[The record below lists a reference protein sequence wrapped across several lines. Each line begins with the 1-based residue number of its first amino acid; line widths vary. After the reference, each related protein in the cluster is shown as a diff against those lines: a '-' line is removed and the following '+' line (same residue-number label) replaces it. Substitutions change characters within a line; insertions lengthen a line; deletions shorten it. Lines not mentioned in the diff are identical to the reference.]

1 MMKSLMLVAAL
12 AVAAGCTKKED
23 KPATPPATPTT
34 ETKPVD
40 KPADPPP
47 PPPSEGT
54 GSAAATPTPTPTP
67 AAADGDWVK
76 VYAEHAEKKP
86 EDPTEIT
93 FDKITYKSVKLG
105 ANNALEGGTASF
117 TIDVLSLKS
126 NSAKRDG
133 HLASP
138 DYLDSAKFGTIDVDV
153 TNVKKADAKY
163 TADAKVKFRDLEKTY
178 PVTFEVVEQGAD
190 FVKIKGEQ
198 AITRKDFSVGAQ
210 PDKSVA
216 DALTVKL
223 QLTLKPTG
231 A

>member
-1 MMKSLMLVAAL
+1 VAAL
-12 AVAAGCTKKED
+12 VGAAGCTKRED

-34 ETKPVD
+34 ETKPAD
-40 KPADPPP
+40 KPSDPPP
-47 PPPSEGT
+47 PPAT
-54 GSAAATPTPTPTP
+54 ASA
-67 AAADGDWVK
+67 DWVK

-86 EDPTEIT
+86 EDPAEIT

-105 ANNALEGGTASF
+105 ANNAIEGGSASF
-117 TIDVLSLKS
+117 SIDVASIKS
-126 NSAKRDG
+126 DSPKRDD
-133 HLASP
+133 HLKTA
-138 DYLDSAKFGTIDVDV
+138 DYLDLSKYTSINVDV
-153 TNVKKADAKY
+153 TNVKKVDTKY
-163 TADAKVKFRDLEKTY
+163 TADAKVSYRDLEKTY

-190 FVKIKGEQ
+190 FVTIKGEQ
-198 AITRKDFSVGAQ
+198 AIARKDFNVGGQ

>member
-1 MMKSLMLVAAL
+1 MIKSLMLVAAL
-12 AVAAGCTKKED
+12 VVAAGCTKKED

-34 ETKPVD
+34 ETKPAD
-40 KPADPPP
+40 KPVDPP

-54 GSAAATPTPTPTP
+54 GSAAATPTPTP
-67 AAADGDWVK
+67 AAASGDFVK

-86 EDPTEIT
+86 EDPAEIT

-105 ANNALEGGTASF
+105 ANNALEGGSASF

-126 NSAKRDG
+126 DSAKRDG

-138 DYLDSAKFGTIDVDV
+138 EYLDSAKFGTIDVDI

-190 FVKIKGEQ
+190 FVTIKGEQ
-198 AITRKDFSVGAQ
+198 PIARKDFNVGAQ